1 MRTKLQFLVT
11 VAVFTIALFLQGIS
25 SSVASGIPQSKEN
38 TVSKDS
44 IPAGKRL
51 PQQKAR
57 PSRISP
63 GEEEYYFI
71 DIKEKRISDN
81 FLTRHLIAK
90 YGEKNLRKVL
100 IDKGKNVFSEPF
112 VSYYILAIEKAFRF
126 PFIFFF
132 VAIIFVM
139 ISNVFIVILILFVTN
154 LTMNIRSKNKKKQ
167 RAIFE
172 HILTDL
178 LVEAIDQKEAI
189 LQLSKFK
196 RKKDLLIEVLIEFQK
211 NFRGDSDRQII
222 EIYQA
227 MNLGKSSYDKTFAIS
242 FFEQVKGLRE
252 LTNMLP
258 NQATEMIAARL
269 NDTNDFVRSE
279 AQICYPQVN
288 KDFPFDF
295 LSILDKPF
303 SKWAQLNIYY
313 YIKIHELPVPSFD
326 KWITS
331 SQPHVVSFCIQMI
344 SLFQQHENSA
354 AIISLL
360 QNPYEIIRFDA
371 IRTCGELHIIDSKQ
385 LLKEIYKTE
394 TQKNKLEITRSFL
407 QIGEESDI
415 PFLEEIVRNE
425 ELSLRMEACRTIY
438 NLSENSRNYLESLNQ
453 SMNFV
458 LTSIIAH
465 IKDPRN

>member
-1 MRTKLQFLVT
+1 MKLQFLAS
-11 VAVFTIALFLQGIS
+11 VAVFTIALSLQGIFF
-25 SSVASGIPQSKEN
+25 SVASGIPRSEGS
-38 TVSKDS
+38 TGRKDS
-44 IPAGKRL
+44 IPAEKHV

-57 PSRISP
+57 PPRMSI
-63 GEEEYYFI
+63 EEEAYYFI
-71 DIKEKRISDN
+71 DVKEKRISDN
-81 FLTRHLIAK
+81 FLTRQLIAN
-90 YGEKNLRKVL
+90 YGEKNLRKIL
-100 IDKGKNVFSEPF
+100 IDKGKSVFPEPIL
-112 VSYYILAIEKAFRF
+112 SYYILSVEKAFKF

-132 VAIIFVM
+132 VSIIFVM
-139 ISNVFIVILILFVTN
+139 IGNVFLVILILFVTN
-154 LTMNIRSKNKKKQ
+154 LTMNFRSKNNKKQ
-167 RAIFE
+167 RNIFE

-178 LVEAIDQKEAI
+178 LVEVIDQKEAI

-196 RKKDLLIEVLIEFQK
+196 RKKELLIEVLIEFQK

-227 MNLGKSSYDKTFAIS
+227 MNLGKTSYDKTFAIS
-242 FFEQVKGLRE
+242 YFEQVKGLRE

-269 NDTNDFVRSE
+269 NDSNDLVRSE

-288 KDFPFDF
+288 KEFPFDF

-331 SQPHVVSFCIQMI
+331 TQPNVVCFCIQMI

-354 AIISLL
+354 AVISLL
-360 QNPYEIIRFDA
+360 QNPDEIIRFDA
-371 IRTCGELHIIDSKQ
+371 IRACGELHFIESKQ
-385 LLKEIYKTE
+385 LLKENYKTE
-394 TQKNKLEITRSFL
+394 TQKNKLEITKSFL
-407 QIGEESDI
+407 HIGEESDL

-425 ELSLRMEACRTIY
+425 ELSLRMEACRTMY
-438 NLSENSRNYLESLNQ
+438 SLSENSRGYLENLNQ

-465 IKDPRN
+465 ITDPRN